1 MNINDS
7 RSLAHSSLALSL
19 SLLHVQL
26 QLGGLLE
33 FLTVDSRRAAPLLRF
48 TSKPLAASP
57 RTHPSVIKMPLGLF
71 TPRAVKA
78 ECWFC
83 QQVNAL
89 PTSSQPVETAP
100 LFPLEG
106 TPNNFTCRFCG
117 NRNLRDMVSTVSH
130 AAICG
135 TYSNPSA
142 RLSSATLFQVCP
154 RCTTQI

>member
-1 MNINDS
+1 MNINAS
-7 RSLAHSSLALSL
+7 RSLARSCLARFRFCTFTLVNYLNSWFSISEGPSPCTLSSRSPA
-19 SLLHVQL
+19 
-26 QLGGLLE
+26 
-33 FLTVDSRRAAPLLRF
+33 T
-48 TSKPLAASP
+48 SP

-130 AAICG
+130 VAAICG
-135 TYSNPSA
+135 TFEPFRTS
-142 RLSSATLFQVCP
+142 
-154 RCTTQI
+154 